1 MLFPLLLATPYKIM
15 INTNPTG
22 RDTTEVAVQRLSQK
36 LITKLNL
43 QNSSRVFEDD
53 SNNIS
58 AHDSVPRSL
67 SKLNAALTAF
77 DLSDRQDAEPIDSS
91 KSYSEGEIVY
101 AEGASWRV
109 AAGGA
114 DAGDLPSTH
123 PDKFVS
129 FQEGVT
135 SIANKEAAY
144 ALTGVAAGT
153 VYKTEDTGQIAEYRG
168 AMSNDDNFTIVGSAV
183 GLIGNAIAGHYT
195 READFYDG
203 RYKWTNDS
211 GTGVRIYHEYGKWW
225 IEDMMGSFSATS
237 VGQDHPSKVAT
248 WTTTSGSG
256 TITSVT
262 KDAPESNPLNWKLD
276 GVISVNTN
284 TEKQALTDLP
294 IGQQVNVA
302 LEGGRIERFNGDGD
316 GLNAGDFKILVNH
329 PDNPLISGTRI
340 NGIYTYD
347 PSYSGYVNDD
357 GVILGDYGD
366 GTYVFYTGN
375 VNWSAPINGLATP
388 DLMSPWT
395 AQSTAAQGYA
405 AMTSDMIT
413 RQPTANESNWFAIK
427 NTVYLSVRDTGY
439 GGVTVNGVTIAN
451 NTTVGVGWV
460 PVGEI
465 ITTSDTMNGYNLEQV
480 NSGSLVM
487 SGGYSMLRWGTTDL
501 ALPDIFPCG
510 ATVKINTV

>member
-1 MLFPLLLATPYKIM
+1 M
-15 INTNPTG
+15 
-22 RDTTEVAVQRLSQK
+22 
-36 LITKLNL
+36 
-43 QNSSRVFEDD
+43 
-53 SNNIS
+53 
-58 AHDSVPRSL
+58 
-67 SKLNAALTAF
+67 
-77 DLSDRQDAEPIDSS
+77 
-91 KSYSEGEIVY
+91 
-101 AEGASWRV
+101 
-109 AAGGA
+109 
-114 DAGDLPSTH
+114 
-123 PDKFVS
+123 
-129 FQEGVT
+129 
-135 SIANKEAAY
+135 
-144 ALTGVAAGT
+144 
-153 VYKTEDTGQIAEYRG
+153 
-168 AMSNDDNFTIVGSAV
+168 
-183 GLIGNAIAGHYT
+183 
-195 READFYDG
+195 
-203 RYKWTNDS
+203 
-211 GTGVRIYHEYGKWW
+211 
-225 IEDMMGSFSATS
+225 
-237 VGQDHPSKVAT
+237 
-248 WTTTSGSG
+248 
-256 TITSVT
+256 
-262 KDAPESNPLNWKLD
+262 
-276 GVISVNTN
+276 
-284 TEKQALTDLP
+284 
-294 IGQQVNVA
+294 
-302 LEGGRIERFNGDGD
+302 
-316 GLNAGDFKILVNH
+316 NH

-347 PSYSGYVNDD
+347 PSQYFYLNDD

-366 GTYVFYTGN
+366 GTYVFHTAS
-375 VNWSAPINGLATP
+375 VDWSAPINGLATP